1 MPEKLTAEEVNS
13 KTDPSVSKQWDTSTP
28 RETQVDEFFK
38 FADSMKVGLLTTMR
52 EGVGPVSRSMAIAKV
67 CFPPSSLLPRCPA
80 AFLRLLLPLPSNYL

>member
-13 KTDPSVSKQWDTSTP
+13 KTDPSVSKQWDTTTP
-28 RETQVDEFFK
+28 RETQVEEFFK

-67 CFPPSSLLPRCPA
+67 RFLHIIILAHSSIALFKSAFSAPWNLL
-80 AFLRLLLPLPSNYL
+80 

>member
-13 KTDPSVSKQWDTSTP
+13 KTDPSVSKQWDTTTP

-67 CFPPSSLLPRCPA
+67 CFPSSH
-80 AFLRLLLPLPSNYL
+80 LLPLLGAFLHSAFPASLHNYL